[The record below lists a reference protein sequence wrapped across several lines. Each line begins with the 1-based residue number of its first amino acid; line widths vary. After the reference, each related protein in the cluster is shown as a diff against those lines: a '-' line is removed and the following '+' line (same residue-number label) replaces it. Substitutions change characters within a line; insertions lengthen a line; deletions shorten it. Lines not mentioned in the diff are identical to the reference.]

1 MSEGSEE
8 DDELT
13 IPASDSSDDS
23 DSEGDLDEAASL
35 ASSVAEL
42 SSGTL
47 ACIQHA
53 KYTIDYVPLLLFLFL
68 LVLFLFRS
76 SSPPPPPPL
85 LLLSLFL
92 LSPPLSSLSS
102 SFPPPP
108 PPPEINLKQQLV
120 DQLEKAQRNLYTMK
134 QQYEEKMQLL
144 QHQIRSVES
153 ERDKVLK
160 EISKC

>member
-1 MSEGSEE
+1 MNSPSQPVTPLMTVTVRGTWTKPPVSPPVWQNYH
-8 DDELT
+8 LVHLHVYSMLST
-13 IPASDSSDDS
+13 QLIMYLSFSFCFFSCF
-23 DSEGDLDEAASL
+23 DLL
-35 ASSVAEL
+35 L
-42 SSGTL
+42 SS
-47 ACIQHA
+47 
-53 KYTIDYVPLLLFLFL
+53 PFLLLF
-68 LVLFLFRS
+68 
-76 SSPPPPPPL
+76 
-85 LLLSLFL
+85 
-92 LSPPLSSLSS
+92 SSLSS
-102 SFPPPP
+102 SSSLP

>member
-1 MSEGSEE
+1 MLSTQLIMYLSF
-8 DDELT
+8 
-13 IPASDSSDDS
+13 SSCFFS
-23 DSEGDLDEAASL
+23 CFDLL
-35 ASSVAEL
+35 L
-42 SSGTL
+42 SS
-47 ACIQHA
+47 
-53 KYTIDYVPLLLFLFL
+53 PFPFPLLFLVFL
-68 LVLFLFRS
+68 
-76 SSPPPPPPL
+76 
-85 LLLSLFL
+85 
-92 LSPPLSSLSS
+92 
-102 SFPPPP
+102 PP

>member
-68 LVLFLFRS
+68 LLFRS
-76 SSPPPPPPL
+76 SLILP
-85 LLLSLFL
+85 
-92 LSPPLSSLSS
+92 LSPPLL
-102 SFPPPP
+102 FLVFLPP
-108 PPPEINLKQQLV
+108 PPPEINLKQQL
-120 DQLEKAQRNLYTMK
+120 
-134 QQYEEKMQLL
+134 
-144 QHQIRSVES
+144 
-153 ERDKVLK
+153 
-160 EISKC
+160 